1 MATSDRAE
9 SSRPQAHVDGTGNV
23 LKGMRVVTSGLA
35 TTTSAESSRPQAPVD
50 GTGNV
55 KVVMSGR

>member
-1 MATSDRAE
+1 MATSDRA
-9 SSRPQAHVDGTGNV
+9 VDGTGNV